1 MVYLAELLVVMT
13 NGLKIVRIM
22 LEMCLLTLIDDDDA
36 FLASPSVQESDGV
49 LCSMSRGAV
58 LLKQKKS
65 SPDNMRMSGSG
76 F

>member
-1 MVYLAELLVVMT
+1 MT

-49 LCSMSRGAV
+49 LCSMSRAP
-58 LLKQKKS
+58 S
-65 SPDNMRMSGSG
+65 C
-76 F
+76 